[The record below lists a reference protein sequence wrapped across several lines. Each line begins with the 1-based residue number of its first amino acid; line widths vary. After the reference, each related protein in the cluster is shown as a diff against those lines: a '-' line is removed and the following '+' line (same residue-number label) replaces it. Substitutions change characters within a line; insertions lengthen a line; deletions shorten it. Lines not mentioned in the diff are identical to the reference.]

1 MTPSSV
7 LAWHAHPDVWALDL
21 ALAGG
26 YLLALRRWG
35 PVARPG
41 KPAASRKQITLFMLG
56 VLALEIAADWPVHDI
71 AEKSL
76 YSVHMVQHLLMAWVA
91 VPLLLL
97 GTPDW
102 LFRRLF
108 KRRFLW
114 SAVRTMSRPFY
125 ALVQFNII
133 LVLTHW
139 PLVVNTAIQH
149 HNVHFLTHVVLVVSA
164 VFMWMPIVS
173 PVLEIPRLSYPG
185 QMVYL
190 FLQSLVPTVPAS
202 FLTFG
207 ARPLYHVYETLPRL
221 GGISARTDQMVAGL
235 IMKLVGGFLL
245 WGIIAVLF
253 FKWFAAERQDGVD
266 LLKWRDVD
274 RELNR
279 MELTKR

>member
-1 MTPSSV
+1 MTPASV
-7 LAWHAHPDVWALDL
+7 VAWHAHPDVWLMDAV
-21 ALAGG
+21 LAGG
-26 YLLALRRWG
+26 YLFAVKRWNPQRG
-35 PVARPG
+35 SAPG
-41 KPAASRKQITLFMLG
+41 ASRKQLTLFILG
-56 VLALEIAADWPVHDI
+56 VLTLEIAADWPVHDI

-102 LFRRLF
+102 LFRRIF

-114 SAVRTMSRPFY
+114 PAVRTLSRPFY

-139 PLVVNTAIQH
+139 PVVVNTAIQH

-164 VFMWMPIVS
+164 MFMWMPIVS
-173 PVLEIPRLSYPG
+173 PVMEIPRLSYPG

-253 FKWFAAERQDGVD
+253 FKWFAAEREDGVD